1 MARKG
6 KKRNKNTGNQK
17 GQDDLKR
24 GEQGSGGGKKGG
36 GGGKKGRGFS
46 DR

>member
-1 MARKG
+1 MAGKG
-6 KKRNKNTGNQK
+6 KNRNKNTGNQK
-17 GQDDLKR
+17 GQQPPKS
-24 GEQGSGGGKKGG
+24 GEQGSGGSKKGG